1 MTAKQKHSEA
11 SAVTGNRSSSH
22 NQSNI
27 PARRDQMPDQS
38 GAHRPVSG
46 ADRPAP
52 PPPFRSDAQ
61 QWHRVVDALGVI
73 ASLIR
78 ERKETDD
85 LAGALIAGA
94 AQAIGADMAILRIAD
109 VETRILK
116 TTGIHGFDQQLRQSL
131 IGTVSSLYDSQTV
144 LAKPGSS
151 LFAFSEGA
159 PRGFTQNE
167 TVELTRR
174 GITHAL
180 CVPLL
185 NQGVLIGR
193 LDLMTAC
200 GSQFT
205 TEQQTVSEALG
216 AVIASTL
223 SEGSPD
229 RQEMNSKVTTA
240 RLNPPSFEDISD
252 AREMFQYLVQWI
264 DEMIGAEQ
272 CYGFIWNETKET
284 FLPVAVSGGQPDA
297 VQALKEIHL
306 RPEAVPALRE
316 AIHSETPYVIPDARD
331 TSLLPPEMAAALDL
345 QQVAILSLRGSAGQL
360 VGSVLIDFTEQHELS
375 DSFLNVVIQAGNY
388 TSIMLENAL
397 LYEAV
402 QRSSENLAIV
412 NEIGIELATLSDL
425 DSLFRIVFYHVRSV
439 METTCFA
446 VGLTLP
452 DGKHIEYRYAIE
464 NRIASEPV
472 ILPLGK
478 DALSRVIQTRKP
490 QIASDP
496 AMIQNAHWFPIF
508 DMEDTLQSAIA
519 VPIVVGHDTIGVLT
533 AQSESMGSYEID
545 ALNLL
550 VTVGMQLG
558 AAIQNARLYA
568 IVHARDER
576 RGYLLDQVI
585 TQQETERKMLVD
597 DIHNH
602 TLQTLAHCLFQ
613 LDMTR
618 KRTGELSVVE
628 SQQEISRVRDTL
640 SANVERLR
648 ETIFQLRPSTLDI
661 LGLESALR
669 EYFKHF
675 QDDTGV
681 RAELEIDLPDRFDNF
696 AETRVYRLVQEAVD
710 TIRHRSE
717 VTRIVFRVRQRDNDV
732 LVTIADDGQ
741 GVGANAVL
749 DDTTGPLNRRF
760 SDAERRLITLRERAE
775 LAGGTLHLTHRSNGG
790 SLIQVVIPYRGD
802 E

>member
-1 MTAKQKHSEA
+1 MSGYRPTTSSQ
-11 SAVTGNRSSSH
+11 GNV
-22 NQSNI
+22 
-27 PARRDQMPDQS
+27 PARRDQYHAPAHDPAFHPGQS
-38 GAHRPVSG
+38 AT
-46 ADRPAP
+46 P
-52 PPPFRSDAQ
+52 PPPHFRNDAQ
-61 QWHRVVDALGVI
+61 QWHRVIDALGVI

-78 ERKETDD
+78 EQKDIDE
-85 LAGALIAGA
+85 LAAALIAGA
-94 AQAIGADMAILRIAD
+94 AQAVGADVAILRMAD
-109 VETRILK
+109 VEARTLE
-116 TTGIHGFDQQLRQSL
+116 TACVHGFDQRVRTVLL
-131 IGTVSSLYDSQTV
+131 GTVTSLYDSQKV
-144 LAKPGSS
+144 LARPGAS
-151 LFAFSEGA
+151 LFAFADGA
-159 PRGFTQNE
+159 PTGFTREE
-167 TVELTRR
+167 TGELGRR
-174 GITHAL
+174 GITHVL
-180 CVPLL
+180 SVPLL

-200 GSQFT
+200 GNQFSS
-205 TEQQTVSEALG
+205 EQQTVSEALG
-216 AVIASTL
+216 AVIATSL
-223 SEGSPD
+223 SGADQPRDQQDS
-229 RQEMNSKVTTA
+229 RVATA

-264 DEMIGAEQ
+264 QEILGAQQ

-306 RPEAVPALRE
+306 RPESVPALRE
-316 AIHSETPYVIPDARD
+316 AIHSETPFIIPDARE
-331 TSLLPPEMAAALDL
+331 TSLVPPEMAAALDL
-345 QQVAILSLRGSAGQL
+345 KKVVVLALRGSAGQL
-360 VGSVLIDFTEQHELS
+360 VGSVLIDFSERHELS
-375 DSFLNVVIQAGNY
+375 ETFLNVVIQAGNY

-425 DSLFRIVFYHVRSV
+425 DSLFRLVFYHVRSV
-439 METTCFA
+439 VETTCFA

-452 DGKHIEYRYAIE
+452 DRKHIEYRYAIE
-464 NRIASEPV
+464 NRIADDPV
-472 ILPLGK
+472 TLPLGK
-478 DALSRVIQTRKP
+478 DALSRVVQTRRP
-490 QIASDP
+490 QIALDP
-496 AMIQNAHWFPIF
+496 ATIQHADWFPIL
-508 DMEDTLQSAIA
+508 DMGETLQSAIA

-533 AQSESMGSYEID
+533 AQSESIGAYEQD

-558 AAIQNARLYA
+558 AAIQNARLYS

-576 RGYLLDQVI
+576 RGYLLDQVM
-585 TQQETERKMLVD
+585 TQQEAERKMLVD

-618 KRTGELSVVE
+618 QRTGELSVVE
-628 SQQEISRVRDTL
+628 AQDEISRVRDTL
-640 SANVERLR
+640 AENVDRLR

-661 LGLESALR
+661 LGLEAALR

-675 QDDTGV
+675 EDDTGI
-681 RAELEIDLPDRFDNF
+681 RAELEIDLPDRFDNI

-717 VTRIVFRVRQRDNDV
+717 VTRIVFRVLQREEDI
-732 LVTIADDGQ
+732 LVTIADNGH
-741 GVGANAVL
+741 GVGSGAVL
-749 DDTTGPLNRRF
+749 DDTSRPLKREYT
-760 SDAERRLITLRERAE
+760 DIERRLVTLRERAE
-775 LAGGTLHLTHRSNGG
+775 LAGGALHLTRRSSGG
-790 SLIQVVIPYRGD
+790 SLIQVVIPYRGG